1 MATSNVVFIT
11 GATSG
16 FGEAAAQVFADA
28 GWSLVLSG
36 RRYPRLKA
44 LQDRL
49 AARVPVHIIELD
61 VRDSEAV
68 GPAGTGKT
76 YLAVAAAVA
85 SLPADFADITTL
97 INNAGLALSPLPA
110 QEVALEDWKTMIDT
124 NVTGLVTVTHALLP
138 TLIRHG
144 AGASIINIGSIAGQW
159 PYPGSHVYGAS
170 KAFVKQFSYNLRC
183 DLLGT
188 GVRVTDLAPGI
199 AETEFTLVRTKGDQA
214 ASDKLYRG
222 TTPLSAHDI
231 AEQMFYIATLPA
243 HMNINRVEV
252 MPVRQAWQPFAIDRD

>member
-68 GPAGTGKT
+68 
-76 YLAVAAAVA
+76 AAAVA

-124 NVTGLVTVTHALLP
+124 NVT
-138 TLIRHG
+138 
-144 AGASIINIGSIAGQW
+144 
-159 PYPGSHVYGAS
+159 
-170 KAFVKQFSYNLRC
+170 
-183 DLLGT
+183 
-188 GVRVTDLAPGI
+188 
-199 AETEFTLVRTKGDQA
+199 
-214 ASDKLYRG
+214 
-222 TTPLSAHDI
+222 
-231 AEQMFYIATLPA
+231 
-243 HMNINRVEV
+243 
-252 MPVRQAWQPFAIDRD
+252 

>member
-68 GPAGTGKT
+68 
-76 YLAVAAAVA
+76 AAAVA
-85 SLPADFADITTL
+85 SL
-97 INNAGLALSPLPA
+97 PLPA

-222 TTPLSAHDI
+222 TTPLSARDI

>member
-1 MATSNVVFIT
+1 MQQRNVVFIT

-16 FGEAAAQVFADA
+16 FGQAAAHVFARA
-28 GWSLVLSG
+28 GWALVLSG
-36 RRYPRLKA
+36 RRLARLQA
-44 LQDRL
+44 LQNEL
-49 AARVPVHIIELD
+49 ASRVPVHVIELD
-61 VRDSEAV
+61 VRDS
-68 GPAGTGKT
+68 
-76 YLAVAAAVA
+76 AAVA
-85 SLPADFADITTL
+85 SAVAALPLEFADVTTL
-97 INNAGLALSPLPA
+97 INNAGLALSPQTA
-110 QEVALEDWKTMIDT
+110 QKVDLVDWHTMIDT
-124 NVTGLVTVTHALLP
+124 NVTGLVNVTHALLP
-138 TLIRHG
+138 TLVRHG

-214 ASDKLYRG
+214 ASDALYRG
-222 TTPLSAHDI
+222 TTPLSALDI
-231 AEQMFYIATLPA
+231 AEQMFYIATLPD

>member
-1 MATSNVVFIT
+1 MQQRNVVFIT

-16 FGEAAAQVFADA
+16 FGQAAAHVFARA
-28 GWSLVLSG
+28 GWALVLSG
-36 RRYPRLKA
+36 RRLARLEA
-44 LQDRL
+44 LQSEL
-49 AARVPVHIIELD
+49 ASRVPVHVIELD
-61 VRDSEAV
+61 VRDS
-68 GPAGTGKT
+68 
-76 YLAVAAAVA
+76 AAVA
-85 SLPADFADITTL
+85 SAIAALPLEFARVTTL
-97 INNAGLALSPLPA
+97 INNAGLALSPQPA
-110 QEVALEDWKTMIDT
+110 QKVDLADWHTMIDT
-124 NVTGLVTVTHALLP
+124 NVTGLVNVTHALLP

-214 ASDKLYRG
+214 ASDALYRG
-222 TTPLSAHDI
+222 TTPLSALDI
-231 AEQMFYIATLPA
+231 AEQMFYIATLPD

>member
-49 AARVPVHIIELD
+49 AARVPV
-61 VRDSEAV
+61 
-68 GPAGTGKT
+68 
-76 YLAVAAAVA
+76 
-85 SLPADFADITTL
+85 PADFADITTL

-222 TTPLSAHDI
+222 TTPLSARDI

>member
-1 MATSNVVFIT
+1 MATSKVVFIT

-36 RRYPRLKA
+36 RRFERLKA
-44 LQDRL
+44 LQDKL
-49 AARVPVHIIELD
+49 ASQVPVHIIELD
-61 VRDSEAV
+61 VRDSDAV
-68 GPAGTGKT
+68 AG
-76 YLAVAAAVA
+76 AVAA
-85 SLPADFADITTL
+85 LPAEFADITTL
-97 INNAGLALSPLPA
+97 INNAGLALPA

-124 NVTGLVTVTHALLP
+124 NVTGLVNVTHALLP

-214 ASDKLYRG
+214 ASDNLYRG
-222 TTPLSAHDI
+222 TTPLSARDI
-231 AEQMFYIATLPA
+231 AEQMFYIATLPD